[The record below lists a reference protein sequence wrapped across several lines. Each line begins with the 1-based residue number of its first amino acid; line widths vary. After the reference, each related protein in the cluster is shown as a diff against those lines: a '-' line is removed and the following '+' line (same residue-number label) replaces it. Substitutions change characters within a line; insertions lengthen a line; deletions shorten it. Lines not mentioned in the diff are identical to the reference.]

1 MWLVPKLIL
10 AATFGTFVALGNNLT
25 PPIAFSIM
33 CLYGYIQFYLQF
45 LPNSL
50 SVVIES
56 FNALKRIQH
65 FLLAEEID
73 RSCIAYHRH
82 EVADTGYAIS
92 VQNGNFYWDK
102 ETEGPQS
109 ENDNVLNLI
118 DINFSIRKG
127 EMVAIMG
134 DIGSGKSS
142 LVYSLLGEMKF
153 KDGLTKPRVVVNGA
167 MSLVTQKPWIVND
180 TVRNNIL
187 FGKDY
192 DRRRYR

>member
-1 MWLVPKLIL
+1 MFNNIKFIKVNAWEEYFYDKLIQKRDEEIKWYQKKFFAETISTYSMWLVPKLIL

-92 VQNGNFYWDK
+92 V
-102 ETEGPQS
+102 
-109 ENDNVLNLI
+109 
-118 DINFSIRKG
+118 
-127 EMVAIMG
+127 
-134 DIGSGKSS
+134 
-142 LVYSLLGEMKF
+142 
-153 KDGLTKPRVVVNGA
+153 
-167 MSLVTQKPWIVND
+167 
-180 TVRNNIL
+180 
-187 FGKDY
+187 
-192 DRRRYR
+192 